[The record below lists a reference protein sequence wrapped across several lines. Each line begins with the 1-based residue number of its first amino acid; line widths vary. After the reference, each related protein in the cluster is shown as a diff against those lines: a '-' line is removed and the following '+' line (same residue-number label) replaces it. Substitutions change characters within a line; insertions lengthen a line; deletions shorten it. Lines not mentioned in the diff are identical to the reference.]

1 MFEKLHMEMPV
12 VYLDFESRAVLSGRK
27 LLKPRNL
34 FRGAVTYE
42 AYLIEPNWVFHKV
55 TVEWTEYL
63 NEKETT
69 S

>member
-1 MFEKLHMEMPV
+1 MSASNELYAHLLEEALKAVRAGVASVEAQSTPNLQ
-12 VYLDFESRAVLSGRK
+12 DFS
-27 LLKPRNL
+27 
-34 FRGAVTYE
+34 TYE